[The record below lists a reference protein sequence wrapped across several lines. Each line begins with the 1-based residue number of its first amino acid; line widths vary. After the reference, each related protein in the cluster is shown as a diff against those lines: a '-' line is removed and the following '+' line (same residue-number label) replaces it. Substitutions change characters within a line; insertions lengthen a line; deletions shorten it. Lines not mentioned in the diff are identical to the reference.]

1 MKLKKLAL
9 LTASILCMGA
19 SAVWANSFQVV
30 DAKIGTNVAGPEV
43 ISKTTLLHTPKS
55 PTEVV
60 LKPQALT
67 LSRQGQD
74 QWIAL
79 NNNPT
84 RAGVMAFIND
94 EEPNKVFY
102 LVDLKQKQANKKKPV
117 KTQTVYG
124 FDDTTNTWKTYL
136 TNDQVPGETG
146 RFDYKVI
153 RGVKDGMLVA
163 IHGHAQHTGKEVTL
177 TNDVYDMTWD
187 KDKQAFGYKKIE
199 TKSVTVPQD
208 KVHQQGLR

>member
-1 MKLKKLAL
+1 M
-9 LTASILCMGA
+9 
-19 SAVWANSFQVV
+19 
-30 DAKIGTNVAGPEV
+30 
-43 ISKTTLLHTPKS
+43 
-55 PTEVV
+55 
-60 LKPQALT
+60 
-67 LSRQGQD
+67 
-74 QWIAL
+74 
-79 NNNPT
+79 
-84 RAGVMAFIND
+84 
-94 EEPNKVFY
+94 
-102 LVDLKQKQANKKKPV
+102 DLKQKQANKKKPV